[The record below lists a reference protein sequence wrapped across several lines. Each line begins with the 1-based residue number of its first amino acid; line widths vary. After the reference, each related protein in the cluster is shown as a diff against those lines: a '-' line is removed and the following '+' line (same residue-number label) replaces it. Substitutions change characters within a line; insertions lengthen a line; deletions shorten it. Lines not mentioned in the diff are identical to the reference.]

1 MAFNRSA
8 STNTD
13 TSGSKQT
20 FNERHSRD
28 KIENFLKEVKTKDG
42 INTNQLAKAW
52 EEYISLMKN
61 EKTLAYKYPK
71 QFFETL
77 KTPQN
82 RRRLN
87 LGMLDQSPLS
97 KLIANNIGI
106 PSREGAQIQFESLQA
121 SDQQLSYIVRKKDII
136 LPPDVKSPDDS
147 DINLYPEGCE
157 DCGKQ
162 AIINLFDIGVND
174 KVLTALHKREYVKL
188 VCKEATLK
196 KEFPEKHKRIDLEF
210 DDDVENFDINEL
222 ERKMPKKGPLYEFI
236 KYYING
242 NNERI
247 AKMSL
252 QEYYILSSAE
262 DLLFQCDPNSEWTYR
277 YPEDISASSDVPQA
291 GASPSD
297 VNKFQFRNKIED
309 IGRHLGSDQ
318 MAGTYPLPGRNFPQ
332 TQREPDE
339 RNNFSN
345 SIIGIT
351 GSESGKKVLKK
362 QSNIINEP
370 NSLEPESQ
378 YSQVKPPGTQY
389 SNIRPPGT
397 HNSFMQPP
405 GTQDWNTRPS
415 ETQNSSM
422 RPSGTHNSNRRPPG
436 TQDSQ
441 TRPAKRTVERQNSNS
456 QSSAFGAIAD
466 PGDKNVTNWKDAY
479 SDLHKCWSYQNS
491 QIEEL
496 TSRLSSF
503 ASKQLTE
510 GNAAFTDLSD
520 KNRPTKI
527 GERFGLI
534 FDDEWSEAF
543 EELKDGGMDD
553 QSVISKLLQ
562 IIQHGFKYCMKKAD
576 EQLEDLQSVM
586 KIPILQPFQIKHS
599 LHVPKD
605 MFQILTTATLKHAK
619 EYRKV
624 TASISS
630 PEVCKVFLHEES
642 NFLKRTFQTLS
653 SGEKLRVY
661 IQVCI
666 EQLWLMCVQDPQ
678 MSLEFAD
685 PNTPIQKDLYKFH
698 EKKGT
703 LVHLTVWPVVFLHKG
718 GPLVSKG
725 YVLPK

>member
-1 MAFNRSA
+1 MFNRSA

-13 TSGSKQT
+13 TSSSKQT
-20 FNERHSRD
+20 FNDRHSRD
-28 KIENFLKEVKTKDG
+28 KIENFLKELKTNDE
-42 INTNQLAKAW
+42 INKNQLAKAW
-52 EEYISLMKN
+52 DEYRSLMKN

-71 QFFETL
+71 QFFESL

-82 RRRLN
+82 RRLN
-87 LGMLDQSPLS
+87 FGMLDQSPLS
-97 KLIANNIGI
+97 KLIANNSRI
-106 PSREGAQIQFESLQA
+106 PSREGARIQFESLQA
-121 SDQQLSYIVRKKDII
+121 SDQQLSDIVRKKD
-136 LPPDVKSPDDS
+136 LSFPPDMKSPDDS
-147 DINLYPEGCE
+147 DIDLYPDGCE

-162 AIINLFDIGVND
+162 AIIFLFEIGEKD
-174 KVLTALHKREYVKL
+174 KVLTALHKKEYVKL

-196 KEFPEKHKRIDLEF
+196 KEFPDQYKRINHEF
-210 DDDVENFDINEL
+210 DDNVENFDISEF
-222 ERKMPKKGPLYEFI
+222 ERKVPKKGPLYEFI

-242 NNERI
+242 NNERV

-262 DLLFQCDPNSEWTYR
+262 YLLLKCDPNSEWTYR
-277 YPEDISASSDVPQA
+277 YPEDIPASSDLPQA
-291 GASPSD
+291 GASP
-297 VNKFQFRNKIED
+297 NGLNELQLRNKIIED
-309 IGRHLGSDQ
+309 VGRNLSLDQ
-318 MAGTYPLPGRNFPQ
+318 MAGTYPVPGKNFHQIRREQDERKNFPK
-332 TQREPDE
+332 
-339 RNNFSN
+339 
-345 SIIGIT
+345 SITKIP
-351 GSESGKKVLKK
+351 GSELRKNALKK
-362 QSNIINEP
+362 QSNII
-370 NSLEPESQ
+370 
-378 YSQVKPPGTQY
+378 
-389 SNIRPPGT
+389 
-397 HNSFMQPP
+397 
-405 GTQDWNTRPS
+405 
-415 ETQNSSM
+415 
-422 RPSGTHNSNRRPPG
+422 
-436 TQDSQ
+436 
-441 TRPAKRTVERQNSNS
+441 ERQNSNS
-456 QSSAFGAIAD
+456 QSSAFGTIVD

-479 SDLHKCWSYQNS
+479 SDLHKSWSYQNS

-496 TSRLSSF
+496 TNRLSSF

-543 EELKDGGMDD
+543 EELTGGGMDD
-553 QSVISKLLQ
+553 QSVISNLLQ
-562 IIQHGFKYCMKKAD
+562 IIQHGYEYCMKKAD

-605 MFQILTTATLKHAK
+605 MVQILTTATLKHAK
-619 EYRKV
+619 DYRKV

-630 PEVCKVFLHEES
+630 PEVCKVFLREES
-642 NFLKRTFQTLS
+642 DFLKRRLQTLS

-703 LVHLTVWPVVFLHKG
+703 IVHLTVWPVVFLHKG
-718 GPLVSKG
+718 GPLISKG

>member
-1 MAFNRSA
+1 MK
-8 STNTD
+8 TND
-13 TSGSKQT
+13 
-20 FNERHSRD
+20 E
-28 KIENFLKEVKTKDG
+28 
-42 INTNQLAKAW
+42 INKNQLAKAW
-52 EEYISLMKN
+52 DEYRSLMKN

-87 LGMLDQSPLS
+87 FGMLDQSPLS
-97 KLIANNIGI
+97 KLIANNIHI
-106 PSREGAQIQFESLQA
+106 PSREGARIQFESLQA
-121 SDQQLSYIVRKKDII
+121 SDQQLSDIVRKKDLS
-136 LPPDVKSPDDS
+136 LPPDLKSPDDS
-147 DINLYPEGCE
+147 DIDLYPEGCD
-157 DCGKQ
+157 DCAKQ
-162 AIINLFDIGVND
+162 AIVFLFDIGEKD
-174 KVLTALHKREYVKL
+174 KVLTALHKKEYVKL

-196 KEFPEKHKRIDLEF
+196 KEFPDQYKRINHEF
-210 DDDVENFDINEL
+210 DDNVENLDISEL
-222 ERKMPKKGPLYEFI
+222 ERKVPNKGPLYEFI
-236 KYYING
+236 KHYING
-242 NNERI
+242 NKERV

-262 DLLFQCDPNSEWTYR
+262 YLLLKCDPNSEWTYR
-277 YPEDISASSDVPQA
+277 YPEDIPASSDVPQA
-291 GASPSD
+291 GASP
-297 VNKFQFRNKIED
+297 NGLNELQLRNKIIEGV
-309 IGRHLGSDQ
+309 GRNLSLDQ
-318 MAGTYPLPGRNFPQ
+318 MAGTYPVPGKNFLQ
-332 TQREPDE
+332 IRREPDE
-339 RNNFSN
+339 RKNFPN
-345 SIIGIT
+345 SITKIP
-351 GSESGKKVLKK
+351 GSELRKNSLKK
-362 QSNIINEP
+362 QSNII
-370 NSLEPESQ
+370 
-378 YSQVKPPGTQY
+378 
-389 SNIRPPGT
+389 
-397 HNSFMQPP
+397 
-405 GTQDWNTRPS
+405 
-415 ETQNSSM
+415 
-422 RPSGTHNSNRRPPG
+422 
-436 TQDSQ
+436 
-441 TRPAKRTVERQNSNS
+441 ERQNSNS
-456 QSSAFGAIAD
+456 QSSAFGTIVD

-479 SDLHKCWSYQNS
+479 SDLHKSWSYQNS

-496 TSRLSSF
+496 TNRLSSF

-543 EELKDGGMDD
+543 EELTGGGMDD
-553 QSVISKLLQ
+553 QSVISNLLQ
-562 IIQHGFKYCMKKAD
+562 IIQHGYEYCMKKAD

-605 MFQILTTATLKHAK
+605 MVQILTTATLKHAK
-619 EYRKV
+619 DYRKV

-630 PEVCKVFLHEES
+630 PEVCKVFLREES
-642 NFLKRTFQTLS
+642 DFLKRRLQTLS

-703 LVHLTVWPVVFLHKG
+703 IVHLTVWPVVFLHKG
-718 GPLVSKG
+718 GPLISKG

>member
-1 MAFNRSA
+1 MSFNRSA
-8 STNTD
+8 STNTY
-13 TSGSKQT
+13 TSGRNQT

-28 KIENFLKEVKTKDG
+28 KIENFLKEVETKDG
-42 INTNQLAKAW
+42 MNKIQLAKAW
-52 EEYISLMKN
+52 DEYKSLMKS

-71 QFFETL
+71 QFFDTL
-77 KTPQN
+77 KDPQHPKRHN
-82 RRRLN
+82 VMR
-87 LGMLDQSPLS
+87 LDQSPLS
-97 KLIANNIGI
+97 KLIGTNIK
-106 PSREGAQIQFESLQA
+106 SVWKEGARIQFESLQA
-121 SDQQLSYIVRKKDII
+121 SDQQLSDIENYDSYEKPSDD
-136 LPPDVKSPDDS
+136 LDVQ
-147 DINLYPEGCE
+147 LWPEGCE
-157 DCGKQ
+157 DCAKES
-162 AIINLFDIGVND
+162 IMNLFEVSKNEPIL
-174 KVLTALHKREYVKL
+174 KPEHMREYVKL
-188 VCKEATLK
+188 VCKEAALK
-196 KEFPEKHKRIDLEF
+196 KDFPKEHEKIVYELQEPEDVHVKEF
-210 DDDVENFDINEL
+210 D
-222 ERKMPKKGPLYEFI
+222 RKVPKKGPLYEFI
-236 KYYING
+236 KHYTVG
-242 NNERI
+242 NKERL

-262 DLLFQCDPNSEWTYR
+262 DLLHKCDPNSEWTYR
-277 YPEDISASSDVPQA
+277 YPEDIPASTDVPPT
-291 GASPSD
+291 GASPFND
-297 VNKFQFRNKIED
+297 QFRNNID
-309 IGRHLGSDQ
+309 CNRVLDSNQ
-318 MAGTYPLPGRNFPQ
+318 MAGTYPQPSRKFPQ
-332 TQREPDE
+332 KEPDE
-339 RNNFSN
+339 RTKT
-345 SIIGIT
+345 IT
-351 GSESGKKVLKK
+351 EIQGSESGKKVLKK

-370 NSLEPESQ
+370 ISLEPESQ
-378 YSQVKPPGTQY
+378 YSKARLPGK
-389 SNIRPPGT
+389 
-397 HNSFMQPP
+397 HNSYTQSPR
-405 GTQDWNTRPS
+405 TQDSNTKPL

-441 TRPAKRTVERQNSNS
+441 TRPVKRTVERQNSNS
-456 QSSAFGAIAD
+456 QDSAFGTIVD
-466 PGDKNVTNWKDAY
+466 PGDKNVTNWKGAY
-479 SDLHKCWSYQNS
+479 SDLHKSWTYQNS

-496 TSRLSSF
+496 TNRLSSF

-543 EELKDGGMDD
+543 EELTGGGMDD
-553 QSVISKLLQ
+553 QSVISNLLQ
-562 IIQHGFKYCMKKAD
+562 IIQHGYEYCMKKAD

-605 MFQILTTATLKHAK
+605 MVQILTTATLKHAK
-619 EYRKV
+619 DYRKV

-630 PEVCKVFLHEES
+630 PEVCKVFLREES
-642 NFLKRTFQTLS
+642 DFLKRRLQTLS

-703 LVHLTVWPVVFLHKG
+703 IVHLTVWPVVFLHKG
-718 GPLVSKG
+718 GPLISKG

>member
-1 MAFNRSA
+1 MFNRSA

-28 KIENFLKEVKTKDG
+28 KIENFLKELKTKDG

-52 EEYISLMKN
+52 DEYRSLMKN

-77 KTPQN
+77 KIPQN

-87 LGMLDQSPLS
+87 FGMLDQSPLS
-97 KLIANNIGI
+97 KLIANNIDI
-106 PSREGAQIQFESLQA
+106 PSREGARIQFESLQA
-121 SDQQLSYIVRKKDII
+121 SDQQLSDIVRKKDII
-136 LPPDVKSPDDS
+136 LPPDAKSPDDS
-147 DINLYPEGCE
+147 DIDLYPEGC
-157 DCGKQ
+157 DGKQ
-162 AIINLFDIGVND
+162 SIILLFDIGED
-174 KVLTALHKREYVKL
+174 EKVLTALHKKEYVKL

-196 KEFPEKHKRIDLEF
+196 KEFPDQYKSIDHEI
-210 DDDVENFDINEL
+210 DEYVENVDVREL
-222 ERKMPKKGPLYEFI
+222 DRKVPRKGPLYEFI
-236 KYYING
+236 KHYTVG
-242 NNERI
+242 NRERL
-247 AKMSL
+247 AKLSL
-252 QEYYILSSAE
+252 QEYYVLCSAE
-262 DLLFQCDPNSEWTYR
+262 DLLLKCDPNSEWTYR
-277 YPEDISASSDVPQA
+277 YPEDIPASLDVPQA
-291 GASPSD
+291 GASHYRVD
-297 VNKFQFRNKIED
+297 EFQLRNNID
-309 IGRHLGSDQ
+309 FNRILDSDQ
-318 MAGTYPLPGRNFPQ
+318 MAGTYPLPGKNFLQ
-332 TQREPDE
+332 TQREPEE
-339 RNNFSN
+339 RKTFPK
-345 SIIGIT
+345 SITRIT
-351 GSESGKKVLKK
+351 GTESGKRVLKK
-362 QSNIINEP
+362 QSNTSHEP
-370 NSLEPESQ
+370 YSLEPEPK
-378 YSQVKPPGTQY
+378 YSQAKPPGIEY

-397 HNSFMQPP
+397 HNSYTQPP
-405 GTQDWNTRPS
+405 GMQDSNTRAS

-422 RPSGTHNSNRRPPG
+422 RPPGTHNSNRRPPG

-441 TRPAKRTVERQNSNS
+441 TRPAKRTLERQNSNS

-479 SDLHKCWSYQNS
+479 SDLHKSWSYQNS

-496 TSRLSSF
+496 TNRLSSF

-543 EELKDGGMDD
+543 EELKDGGMED

-562 IIQHGFKYCMKKAD
+562 IIQHGYKFCMKKAD

-605 MFQILTTATLKHAK
+605 MVQILTTATLKHAK

-630 PEVCKVFLHEES
+630 PEVCKVFLREES
-642 NFLKRTFQTLS
+642 DFLKRTFQTLS

-666 EQLWLMCVQDPQ
+666 EQLWLMSVQDPQ

-703 LVHLTVWPVVFLHKG
+703 IVHLTVWPVVFLHKG